1 MIKGAITAHFKGNY
15 ETFYSKYLPQA
26 RKIGGDEWQALC
38 PFHDDKVPSL
48 NFNALTGS
56 YYCHG
61 CGKKGWIVHFYAK
74 INNLDTQRDFLKILN
89 SIARD
94 FGISVDD
101 SGPRFVKAYDY
112 TDAQGKPLFQ
122 VCRYD
127 PKKFKQRRMN
137 GTGKWIY
144 NLEGVQRVLYR
155 LPEVLKAAEVVI
167 VEGEKDADTVTG
179 LGFCG
184 TTAPMG
190 ARKWRPEYSDSLK
203 GKNVVLIP
211 DNDQE
216 GREHMTQVASALRAV
231 AASLKWLDLS
241 DVPSKGDVSDW
252 VKRFGSKEEAVER
265 LSILIDAAP
274 PYSPPKV
281 FTIEDAVMDSTGFCG
296 INLPEKR
303 SFLHPLI
310 TEHQIILV
318 SGWRGTGKTWAGLS
332 MADAITKR
340 SVFGPWKVQES
351 VPCLYLDGE
360 MAAQDVRKRLA
371 LLCPADGREQP
382 LYIYSDAYANTLGL
396 PRANLLNESWRSTMK
411 RILVTRHVRF
421 FVVDNIASLAGG
433 IDENSKKDWDPINAW
448 LIDLRFAGIT
458 TMLLHHVGK
467 EGSQRGTSS
476 REDNIDLSIILKHPQ
491 NYQPENGADFIM
503 SFSKTRVSHEDL
515 SLIQETRFTLKQD
528 EHGGLVW
535 SWASVKAA
543 VREETIRM
551 LNQGFSYQDIM
562 EALGISKGRIS
573 QIKRDAMEA
582 GILDKQ
588 GKIIK
593 GGI

>member
-1 MIKGAITAHFKGNY
+1 
-15 ETFYSKYLPQA
+15 
-26 RKIGGDEWQALC
+26 
-38 PFHDDKVPSL
+38 
-48 NFNALTGS
+48 
-56 YYCHG
+56 
-61 CGKKGWIVHFYAK
+61 
-74 INNLDTQRDFLKILN
+74 
-89 SIARD
+89 
-94 FGISVDD
+94 
-101 SGPRFVKAYDY
+101 
-112 TDAQGKPLFQ
+112 
-122 VCRYD
+122 
-127 PKKFKQRRMN
+127 
-137 GTGKWIY
+137 
-144 NLEGVQRVLYR
+144 
-155 LPEVLKAAEVVI
+155 
-167 VEGEKDADTVTG
+167 
-179 LGFCG
+179 
-184 TTAPMG
+184 MG

-281 FTIEDAVMDSTGFCG
+281 FTIEDAVMDSTGFAESPSG
-296 INLPEKR
+296 EAVLPP
-303 SFLHPLI
+303 PLI
-310 TEHQIILV
+310 TDIKSFSFPAGGGRERRGRLEH
-318 SGWRGTGKTWAGLS
+318 
-332 MADAITKR
+332 ADAITKR

-351 VPCLYLDGE
+351 FLFVTWDGE
-360 MAAQDVRKRLA
+360 MAAQDVRNA
-371 LLCPADGREQP
+371 CPPLPCRWARTTPLHLFGCLREH
-382 LYIYSDAYANTLGL
+382 LGTS
-396 PRANLLNESWRSTMK
+396 PANLLNESWRSTMK

-433 IDENSKKDWDPINAW
+433 IAENSKKDWDPINAW

-573 QIKRDAMEA
+573 QIKRMPWRRAFWISRERSS
-582 GILDKQ
+582 
-588 GKIIK
+588 K
-593 GGI
+593 GYLGV